1 MNITNIEDEESKFR
15 RDAHRYLIE
24 SGERDRLVQILND
37 KLKTCEW
44 HHNVSICCREL
55 LSEIGVDNI
64 NFDSLVEHIT
74 PKAKDMVPNDVKSEM
89 VNIIQTTLEK
99 KFNVR

>member
-1 MNITNIEDEESKFR
+1 MNVENIEDEETKFR
-15 RDAHRYLIE
+15 RDAHRYLVE

-37 KLKTCEW
+37 KLKACDWQHKVT
-44 HHNVSICCREL
+44 ICCREL

-64 NFDSLVEHIT
+64 TVDAFVERIT
-74 PKAKDMVPNDVKSEM
+74 PKAKDLVPNDVKHEM